1 MNRALDK
8 TFEDNDKLIE
18 HIKNHNI
25 NVTVITFTIHFG
37 WLGRKW
43 DFSRFSFQL
52 RIISGT
58 QVIDSLRTEDSRPGL
73 IGMSP
78 PGKEKQ
84 CSTHDYN
91 LTPGWAHHLQKYL
104 GNPDNPSH
112 QPEHVAPFVEPMNFK
127 QRLINTLIYRQ
138 LPQPLPSKLFNQIIL

>member
-8 TFEDNDKLIE
+8 TFEDNDKLIKY
-18 HIKNHNI
+18 IKIHNI

-78 PGKEKQ
+78 PGKRNNIQ
-84 CSTHDYN
+84 LIITILLQVGLIICRSTWAI
-91 LTPGWAHHLQKYL
+91 LTIP
-104 GNPDNPSH
+104 
-112 QPEHVAPFVEPMNFK
+112 
-127 QRLINTLIYRQ
+127 LINLNKLLLSWNQWTSNRDSSTLSFTGNCLNCCLQSCLIR
-138 LPQPLPSKLFNQIIL
+138 